1 MKRALAAMTALAM
14 PCVAVPC
21 VAVPVFTPYASAASV
36 PAEAAACSLPLVHDI
51 YDGFHVGVPRG
62 WDLSTLGGQVAV
74 GPSPSSPEGVELYGA
89 LLTKG
94 VTPAAAFSAF
104 MRYEQGLV
112 RKSGSVFNY
121 QVQAGGR
128 GLPAASVEAEVSG
141 VQLAG
146 EANVRALSL
155 PTQLA
160 SSEALVSLAY
170 GPRAQFAAEAPTLD
184 AIGRC
189 YGPERATL
197 FEVYH
202 QPPVAPFSF
211 IEPPGWHIGA
221 EGQDDLSLD
230 NAANTASATFDLW
243 GPLVQGVNVSQP
255 VSTPSQAITYWFAKL
270 GFQAPQVLS
279 ATDVGASQEYMEFT
293 ATLNGK
299 ALHGLIYMDTSTGGG
314 STAGVFRLA
323 LADSALWD
331 PLNGAL
337 IEMAG
342 SIQHDFR
349 QDLQE
354 IQAVNRQWQDFS
366 GQVANFDDTLNDQQ
380 LVQDPSTG
388 QLYEAP
394 YSSYLSTGPQGPG
407 YYLPDGQELNPVE
420 RP

>member
-1 MKRALAAMTALAM
+1 LRRALAAITALTA
-14 PCVAVPC
+14 PCVISSM
-21 VAVPVFTPYASAASV
+21 FTPYASAASAPV
-36 PAEAAACSLPLVHDI
+36 ENAACSLPLVHDI
-51 YDGFHVGVPRG
+51 YDGFHVGVPGG
-62 WDLSTLGGQVAV
+62 WDLSTLGGQIAV
-74 GPSPSSPEGVELYGA
+74 GPSPSGPEGVELYAA
-89 LLTKG
+89 LLTKS
-94 VTPAAAFSAF
+94 VTPAAVFSGF
-104 MRYEQGLV
+104 IRYEQGLV
-112 RKSGSVFNY
+112 RNSGSVFNY
-121 QVQAGGR
+121 QVQAGAG
-128 GLPAASVEAEVSG
+128 GLPTASFQAEVRGVKLSGEASVRV
-141 VQLAG
+141 
-146 EANVRALSL
+146 LSV

-160 SSEALVSLAY
+160 SSEALVTFAY
-170 GPRAQFAAEAPTLD
+170 GPRAQFPSEAPTLN
-184 AIGRC
+184 AVGRC

-197 FEVYH
+197 FELFH

-243 GPLVQGVNVSQP
+243 GPFVQGVNVSQP
-255 VSTPSQAITYWFAKL
+255 VGTPSEAITYWFGKL

-279 ATDVGASQEYMEFT
+279 ATDVGTTQEYMEFT

-299 ALHGLIYMDTSTGGG
+299 AVHGLIYMETSTDGG
-314 STAGVFRLA
+314 STAGIFRLA
-323 LADSALWD
+323 LADSPLWD
-331 PLNGAL
+331 SLNGAL

-342 SIQHDFR
+342 SIQHDFA

-366 GQVANFDDTLNDQQ
+366 GQVANFDDTLNNQQ

-394 YSSYLSTGPQGPG
+394 YSSYQPTGPQGPG
-407 YYLPDGQELNPVE
+407 YYLPNGQELNPVE

>member
-1 MKRALAAMTALAM
+1 MRRALAAITAL
-14 PCVAVPC
+14 VASGATPSML
-21 VAVPVFTPYASAASV
+21 TPYASAAPA
-36 PAEAAACSLPLVHDI
+36 PAETVACALPLVHDI
-51 YDGFHVGVPRG
+51 YDGFHVGVPGG

-74 GPSPSSPEGVELYGA
+74 GPSPSSPEGVVLYAA

-94 VTPAAAFSAF
+94 VTAAAVFSAF

-112 RKSGSVFNY
+112 RRSGSVFNY
-121 QVQAGGR
+121 QVQVGAG
-128 GLPAASVEAEVSG
+128 GLPAASVEAEVRG
-141 VQLAG
+141 VRLGG
-146 EANVRALSL
+146 EASVRALSL

-160 SSEALVSLAY
+160 SSEALVSFAY
-170 GPRAQFAAEAPTLD
+170 GPRAQFASEAPTLD
-184 AIGRC
+184 AVGRC

-197 FEVYH
+197 FGVFH
-202 QPPVAPFSF
+202 QPPVAPFTF

-243 GPLVQGVNVSQP
+243 GPFVQGVNVSQP
-255 VSTPSQAITYWFAKL
+255 VSTPSEAITYWFGKL

-279 ATDVGASQEYMEFT
+279 AIAAGPSQEYMEFT

-299 ALHGLIYMDTSTGGG
+299 AVHGLIYMETSTDGG

-323 LADSALWD
+323 LADRPLWD
-331 PLNGAL
+331 SLNGAL

-342 SIQHDFR
+342 SIQHDFT

-366 GQVANFDDTLNDQQ
+366 GQVANFDDTLNNQQ

-388 QLYEAP
+388 KLYEAP
-394 YSSYLSTGPQGPG
+394 YASYLPSGPQGPG
-407 YYLPDGQELNPVE
+407 YYLPDGQRLSPVE